1 MLLVATSMFVSS
13 ATQVLPVLMER
24 KEAGDGA
31 RWGRRQTES
40 ATTRRELGN
49 KCRVKNSGVV
59 RAVPKLRGLGLGKGS
74 LG

>member
-1 MLLVATSMFVSS
+1 LVATSMFVSS

-31 RWGRRQTES
+31 RWWRRQTEN
-40 ATTRRELGN
+40 ATRREWGN
-49 KCRVKNSGVV
+49 KCRVKSSGVV

>member
-1 MLLVATSMFVSS
+1 
-13 ATQVLPVLMER
+13 MER

-49 KCRVKNSGVV
+49 KCRVKSSLVV
-59 RAVPKLRGLGLGKGS
+59 RAVPKFRGLGLGKGS